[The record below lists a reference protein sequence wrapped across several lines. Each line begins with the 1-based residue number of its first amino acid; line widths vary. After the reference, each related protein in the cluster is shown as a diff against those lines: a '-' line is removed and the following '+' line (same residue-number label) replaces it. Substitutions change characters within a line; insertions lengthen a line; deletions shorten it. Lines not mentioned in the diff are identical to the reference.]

1 MQLVKGKKLFL
12 YDDFHRAYKGVK
24 KPVLDVRRIQI
35 IKGKEVILKFNK
47 FRHISNSSLY
57 KKYEK

>member
-1 MQLVKGKKLFL
+1 VGN
-12 YDDFHRAYKGVK
+12 GVK